1 MKIMSRQEIAT
12 GKIFVSLV
20 LTKEEVER
28 LIAGGVITGEEPL
41 LAIQIV
47 GFGDEPDRRQREKV

>member
-1 MKIMSRQEIAT
+1 MKILSRQELST
-12 GKIFVSLV
+12 GKIFVNLV

-28 LIAGGVITGEEPL
+28 LIAGKVITGEEPL

-47 GFGDEPDRRQREKV
+47 GYGEEE